1 MLVCPTSVLG
11 HFYAFNTGLRT
22 GKSTDTVKQFLT
34 KLHQYQC
41 DKPKLKFNT
50 LKDQSL
56 FTHIGKTMTQ
66 TNRLSKLVKAT
77 SKLPK
82 GIQSTILSKAFGRVV
97 PMVGTAKLRY
107 VEVTHSRVEVKIE
120 NHKNMQNHIGQV
132 HACAMALVTETAT
145 GFVTGMNIPDSC
157 IVLIKSMQINFKR
170 PSKGALTAIATL
182 TDEQRKLMQET
193 EKGETLVSVTVTD
206 ESGQQPIEAEMLWA
220 WVSKD
225 RLKNK

>member
-1 MLVCPTSVLG
+1 
-11 HFYAFNTGLRT
+11 
-22 GKSTDTVKQFLT
+22 
-34 KLHQYQC
+34 
-41 DKPKLKFNT
+41 
-50 LKDQSL
+50 
-56 FTHIGKTMTQ
+56 MTQ

-82 GIQSTILSKAFGRVV
+82 GIQSTVLSKAFGRVV

-107 VEVTHSRVEVKIE
+107 VEVTPSRVEVRIE
-120 NHKNMQNHIGQV
+120 NNRNMQNHIGQV

-170 PSKGALTAIATL
+170 PSKGGLTAVATL

-193 EKGETLVSVTVTD
+193 EKGETLVSVVVTD
-206 ESGQQPIEAEMLWA
+206 DSGQQPIEAEMLWA
-220 WVSKD
+220 WVSKSH
-225 RLKNK
+225 LKNK